1 MSTEGEGKHSAVAP
15 EVLLSPLFGI
25 LLSSVIVG
33 NTHGQLA
40 EIDFRQGE
48 WIMGCL
54 RRGEGKEKAGSLLR
68 ESLSPVSVTFTLGVH
83 VLISLKTL

>member
-1 MSTEGEGKHSAVAP
+1 MLRERETALEKAP
-15 EVLLSPLFGI
+15 EVVLSPFFGI

-48 WIMGCL
+48 WTMGCL
-54 RRGEGKEKAGSLLR
+54 RRGQR
-68 ESLSPVSVTFTLGVH
+68 ESQVTTESPILVSVTFFGF
-83 VLISLKTL
+83 KF

>member
-1 MSTEGEGKHSAVAP
+1 VSGEGKGKCSGMDP
-15 EVLLSPLFGI
+15 EVILIPLFGI

-48 WIMGCL
+48 WTMGCL
-54 RRGEGKEKAGSLLR
+54 RRGEGKEKG
-68 ESLSPVSVTFTLGVH
+68 H
-83 VLISLKTL
+83 Y